1 MPSTRSKED
10 TWTTDELNRALKR
23 DDRKSNR
30 DRDDD
35 KRRRGD
41 VNGDDKNRRR
51 RDDDERRRYQD
62 KDDDKRRHPRD
73 DDRRSSKNKDEEK
86 KDDVNLTEEEREK
99 LRRERREKREKT
111 GKSDGKEIAFRGR
124 GNDERLKGTKEDEQ
138 SKSRHRDEDDRKR
151 RHQKHADDDDKEE
164 RRRHRDEDI
173 DSSSRRK
180 QRDED
185 DDEKRRRH
193 RDEEDQDKR
202 RRHRDEEE
210 KDRERRKH
218 RDDDEEERERQR
230 RERRERRERG
240 GERSHSKKD
249 RDEDEERRRR
259 HEGNKERRKDDDR
272 RKEDDK
278 DKRKDG
284 DDRKHR
290 RDKNEDEHSRRPDD
304 KRRSQDS
311 RKEKTEEKENVDD
324 DDYNY
329 EDDFENYEEDFEED
343 DEDEDP
349 KPMALQN
356 IIPGQILD
364 YSTAKK
370 IIDSEVDEILRAL
383 DEENNRLL
391 NESHKGQP
399 SESKEKSSNR
409 YHDNSDKEEDNY
421 KYHSNETAPAVSRAR
436 TVINFVS
443 AKQRAMSRKTANKT
457 IQRGRDLLQMLEL
470 DVARFDLLD
479 LPPVKEYDLYIRS
492 FGRTDTKQAY
502 VQTNDDNID
511 RDIQTEEI
519 DSRQKWTQHPPEDFL
534 GVGRGDGEKDF
545 EEEEQSQM
553 KQNKEQD
560 LGRLH
565 KFLANA
571 GQVMGILLDEKRDE
585 ETRGESGS
593 NKSSI
598 SISEGYS
605 QLVVLDIL
613 AGRYVEF
620 ACFSPTQPNFL
631 LTLYSKPQTV
641 ADDKPVDKRGIIC
654 VWNTNEPFY
663 PHKILACE
671 SQPKCC
677 CFSPVKPTLVFAG
690 MVDGSIA
697 VWDLREIAS
706 LHKSVV
712 VNSHEYLLRFPTY
725 DTAGVLDNE
734 NHHSPVNS
742 ICPIYSYMTMSNK
755 SDQQFS
761 DPSDDSSAGLSFQLV
776 STEDMAV
783 LHFWV
788 VAEIMHPDPSGS
800 ESDLGLAPGGQVKL
814 LKSSSLTLDG
824 PARDGFLKTTMR
836 ALSMQ
841 LLPSDPNQFYIAT
854 DLGFVFHGL
863 RFSSRAY
870 PSTHF
875 AEIQTPLDV
884 TCIDFSPFE
893 KPCFLAGYKDGSF
906 SLYHTKSEKPIMTWS
921 SVTQGRPILSV
932 MWSRSRPCLFFVFD
946 DSSNMY
952 IFDLLEG
959 DTVPKHIER
968 VSKERVVS
976 VACSTDHKATGLGIP
991 GRLPQMFISL
1001 ESGKTEIH
1009 TFAKSVRESEPLE
1022 AEFFTKYL
1030 DKF

>member
-1 MPSTRSKED
+1 MPIT
-10 TWTTDELNRALKR
+10 AR
-23 DDRKSNR
+23 DDRKSHR
-30 DRDDD
+30 DQDDD
-35 KRRRGD
+35 KRRRSD
-41 VNGDDKNRRR
+41 VNGDDKHRRR
-51 RDDDERRRYQD
+51 RDDDGI
-62 KDDDKRRHPRD
+62 
-73 DDRRSSKNKDEEK
+73 EK
-86 KDDVNLTEEEREK
+86 KEVDVNLTEDERER

-111 GKSDGKEIAFRGR
+111 GKKDGKEIAFRR
-124 GNDERLKGTKEDEQ
+124 GDDERLKGTIEDDQ
-138 SKSRHRDEDDRKR
+138 SKSRHRDEDDRRKR
-151 RHQKHADDDDKEE
+151 HSK
-164 RRRHRDEDI
+164 DEDME
-173 DSSSRRK
+173 SRRK
-180 QRDED
+180 QRD
-185 DDEKRRRH
+185 DDEKHRRQRDDDDDKQRRH
-193 RDEEDQDKR
+193 RDDDDKR
-202 RRHRDEEE
+202 RHSKED

-218 RDDDEEERERQR
+218 KDDE
-230 RERRERRERG
+230 
-240 GERSHSKKD
+240 
-249 RDEDEERRRR
+249 EDEERRRR
-259 HEGNKERRKDDDR
+259 HDGNKDR

-278 DKRKDG
+278 DKRKDR

-290 RDKNEDEHSRRPDD
+290 RDKL
-304 KRRSQDS
+304 
-311 RKEKTEEKENVDD
+311 EKDNADD

-329 EDDFENYEEDFEED
+329 EDDFE
-343 DEDEDP
+343 
-349 KPMALQN
+349 
-356 IIPGQILD
+356 
-364 YSTAKK
+364 
-370 IIDSEVDEILRAL
+370 DSEVDEILRAL

-391 NESHKGQP
+391 NESHKEQR
-399 SESKEKSSNR
+399 SESTGKSSNR
-409 YHDNSDKEEDNY
+409 YQGNSDEEEDNH
-421 KYHSNETAPAVSRAR
+421 KDHSADRAPAVSRTR

-565 KFLANA
+565 KFLASA

-598 SISEGYS
+598 SVSEGYS
-605 QLVVLDIL
+605 QLVVLNIL

-641 ADDKPVDKRGIIC
+641 SEDKPVDKRGIIC

-663 PHKILACE
+663 PQKILACE

-712 VNSHEYLLRFPTY
+712 VDNQEYLLRFPTY
-725 DTAGVLDNE
+725 DTAGILDNE

-742 ICPIYSYMTMSNK
+742 ICPVYSYMTTSSSNHHHAIN
-755 SDQQFS
+755 
-761 DPSDDSSAGLSFQLV
+761 SSAGLSFQLV

-824 PARDGFLKTTMR
+824 PARDGFLKTSMR

-870 PSTHF
+870 PNTHS
-875 AEIQTPLDV
+875 AEIQTPLEV

-893 KPCFLAGYKDGSF
+893 KPCFLV
-906 SLYHTKSEKPIMTWS
+906 SLATDENPIMTWS

-952 IFDLLEG
+952 IFDLLER
-959 DTVPKHIER
+959 DATPKHIEKM
-968 VSKERVVS
+968 SKERVVS

-991 GRLPQMFISL
+991 GRLPQLFISL

-1022 AEFFTKYL
+1022 AEFLEKFL
-1030 DKF
+1030 DRF